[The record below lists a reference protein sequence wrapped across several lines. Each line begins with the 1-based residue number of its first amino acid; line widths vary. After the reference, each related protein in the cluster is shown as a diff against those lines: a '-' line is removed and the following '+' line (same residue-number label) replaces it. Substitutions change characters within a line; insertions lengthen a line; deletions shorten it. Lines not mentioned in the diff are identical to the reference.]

1 MGTDKKLREEGKYAI
16 IKYDEIVTRDF
27 WPRRYFVFSGDIVS
41 VFRLIVITFL
51 KMNTP
56 KSEFEK
62 IKFSSFD
69 LQNIMLNN
77 NNNLDGNF
85 FNPNQFP
92 DTNYFTMAEN
102 KLKISGSDGK
112 SSLILDLNVKSFKKD
127 LEKLVNF

>member
-1 MGTDKKLREEGKYAI
+1 
-16 IKYDEIVTRDF
+16 
-27 WPRRYFVFSGDIVS
+27 
-41 VFRLIVITFL
+41 
-51 KMNTP
+51 MNTP
-56 KSEFEK
+56 KREFEK

-77 NNNLDGNF
+77 NNNPDGNF

-92 DTNYFTMAEN
+92 DTNHFTMAEN

-127 LEKLVNF
+127 LEKLVSF